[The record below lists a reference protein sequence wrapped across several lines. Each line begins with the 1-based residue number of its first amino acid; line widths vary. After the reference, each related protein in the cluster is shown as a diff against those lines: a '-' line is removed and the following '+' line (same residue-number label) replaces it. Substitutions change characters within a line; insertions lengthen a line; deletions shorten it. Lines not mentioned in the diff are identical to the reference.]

1 MADKGIQVIDRA
13 FDILELL
20 SDVKEGMGVTEIAN
34 HIGLNK
40 STVHRILTSMASR
53 GYIERASGKGV
64 YRNGLKLVDLA
75 SVHLNSVELKT
86 EARPFLRELT
96 GRMNLTTH
104 LAILDGTEAVYI
116 DKVDVESSL
125 RLYSQIGR
133 RISVH
138 CSALG
143 KCLLSGLSDVEVNE
157 RLRKCDFRRHTA
169 NTISSRQ
176 ALLRQVESVRVRG
189 FAVDDQEH
197 EEGIR
202 CMAAPVRD
210 YRGKVVA
217 AISLTGP
224 ATIVSRERE
233 AEISELVMGVAREIS
248 RRLGH
253 RHASSE
259 IGRAHV

>member
-20 SDVKEGMGVTEIAN
+20 SDVSEGMGVTEIAN
-34 HIGLNK
+34 RIGLNK
-40 STVHRILTSMASR
+40 STVHRILNAMASR
-53 GYIERASGKGV
+53 GYIERASSKGV

-86 EARPFLRELT
+86 EARPLLRELT
-96 GRMNLTTH
+96 ARMNLTTH
-104 LAILDGTEAVYI
+104 LAILDGLDAVYI

-143 KCLLSGLSDVEVNE
+143 KCLLSGLSEQELAE

-169 NTISSRQ
+169 NTLTSRQ
-176 ALLRQVESVRVRG
+176 ALTRQVEAVRLRG

-197 EEGIR
+197 EAGIR
-202 CMAAPVRD
+202 CMAAPVCD

-224 ATIVSRERE
+224 ASVVSRERE
-233 AEISELVMGVAREIS
+233 TEIGELVASVAKDIS

-253 RHASSE
+253 RHAANGQS
-259 IGRAHV
+259 A

>member
-20 SDVKEGMGVTEIAN
+20 SDEKEGMGVTEIAN

-40 STVHRILTSMASR
+40 STVHRILMSMASR

-96 GRMNLTTH
+96 ARMNLATH
-104 LAILDGTEAVYI
+104 LAILDGAEAVYI
-116 DKVDVESSL
+116 DKVEVESSL

-143 KCLLSGLSDVEVNE
+143 KCLLSGLTDAEVAD
-157 RLRKCDFRRHTA
+157 RLRKCAFKRHTG
-169 NTISSRQ
+169 NTLSTRQ
-176 ALLRQVESVRVRG
+176 ALMRQVEAVRLRG
-189 FAVDDQEH
+189 YAVDDQEH

-202 CMAAPVRD
+202 CLASPVRD
-210 YRGKVVA
+210 YRAKVVA

-224 ATIVSRERE
+224 ATLVSLERE
-233 AEISELVMGVAREIS
+233 AEIGEMVMQAAREIS

-253 RHASSE
+253 RHETSGQPA
-259 IGRAHV
+259 

>member
-40 STVHRILTSMASR
+40 STVHRILNAMASR

-86 EARPFLRELT
+86 EARPLLRELT
-96 GRMNLTTH
+96 ARMNLTTH
-104 LAILDGTEAVYI
+104 LAILDGLDAVYI
-116 DKVDVESSL
+116 DKVDVETSL

-143 KCLLSGLSDVEVNE
+143 KCLLSGLSDQEVLD

-169 NTISSRQ
+169 NTLTHRQ
-176 ALLRQVESVRVRG
+176 ALMRQVEAVRERG
-189 FAVDDQEH
+189 YAVDDQEH
-197 EEGIR
+197 EAGVR
-202 CMAAPVRD
+202 CMAAPIRD

-224 ATIVSRERE
+224 ATVVCPERE
-233 AEISELVMGVAREIS
+233 GEISVLVTAVARDIS

-253 RHASSE
+253 RQTAS
-259 IGRAHV
+259 GQPA

>member
-1 MADKGIQVIDRA
+1 MAEKGIQVIDRA

-20 SDVKEGMGVTEIAN
+20 SDAKDGMGVTEIGVK
-34 HIGLNK
+34 IGLNK
-40 STVHRILTSMASR
+40 STVHRIVNAMADR
-53 GYIERASGKGV
+53 GYIERVNSRGI

-96 GRMNLTTH
+96 SRMNLTTH
-104 LAILDGTEAVYI
+104 LATLDDVEAVYI

-143 KCLLSGLSDVEVNE
+143 KSLLSGLTDADVSE
-157 RLRKCDFRRHTA
+157 RLKRCNFMRHTA
-169 NTISSRQ
+169 HTLTERT
-176 ALLRQVESVRVRG
+176 ALLRQIGEVRRHG
-189 FAVDDQEH
+189 YSVDDEEH

-202 CMAAPVRD
+202 CIASPVSD
-210 YRGKVVA
+210 YRGRVVA

-224 ATIVSRERE
+224 AGVVSKERE
-233 AEISELVMGVAREIS
+233 AEIGEMVKGVAQDIS
-248 RRLGH
+248 HRLGH
-253 RHASSE
+253 P
-259 IGRAHV
+259 

>member
-34 HIGLNK
+34 RIGLNK
-40 STVHRILTSMASR
+40 STVHRILMSMASR
-53 GYIERASGKGV
+53 GYIERAAGKGV

-96 GRMNLTTH
+96 ARMNLATH
-104 LAILDGTEAVYI
+104 LAILDGSEAVYI
-116 DKVDVESSL
+116 DKVEVESSL

-143 KCLLSGLSDVEVNE
+143 KCLLSGLTDSEVAE
-157 RLRKCDFRRHTA
+157 RLRKCEFKRHTG
-169 NTISSRQ
+169 NTLSGRQ
-176 ALLRQVESVRVRG
+176 VLTRQVEAVRQRG
-189 FAVDDQEH
+189 YAVDDQEH

-202 CMAAPVRD
+202 CLAAPVRD

-224 ATIVSRERE
+224 ASVVSPDRD
-233 AEISELVMGVAREIS
+233 AEIGDMVMHTAREIS

-253 RHASSE
+253 RHTTNGQPA
-259 IGRAHV
+259 